1 MIKLTAVWTSG
12 RYLAV
17 SQLQPVDARRVFPGF
32 DEPIYKAVFKISI
45 EHGKEFSALSNM
57 PEIEMTS
64 LDAKWTRTVFDVTP
78 KMSTYIL
85 AFVVSD
91 FKYKS
96 AVGPH
101 GLKVGAVVCC
111 PRLLFT
117 SH

>member
-1 MIKLTAVWTSG
+1 
-12 RYLAV
+12 
-17 SQLQPVDARRVFPGF
+17 
-32 DEPIYKAVFKISI
+32 
-45 EHGKEFSALSNM
+45 M

-101 GLKVGAVVCC
+101 GLKVGSCC
-111 PRLLFT
+111 LLLETFLSLPTDHLIDFT
-117 SH
+117 